1 MSHSVLV
8 RRSLT
13 AVGHCRV
20 VLYSAETRLCIYNDR
35 DVCFLNVFIWF
46 ILRVFVERNEELWR

>member
-20 VLYSAETRLCIYNDR
+20 VLYSAETRLCIYNDH
-35 DVCFLNVFIWF
+35 DVFIWF

>member
-20 VLYSAETRLCIYNDR
+20 VLYSAETPLFVHNDH
-35 DVCFLNVFIWF
+35 DVFFLFSHMVYSA
-46 ILRVFVERNEELWR
+46 FVEGNSES